1 MENYLSIQNFK
12 CFTDVHIPLRNL
24 TVLAGGNSGGKST
37 VIQSLLLLRSAI
49 EKSRLG
55 ADKIL
60 LNENYLLNLGNSFDV
75 ISRNA
80 SSNIITLL
88 LRNHRNKAKLGF
100 FKIDLKDPQ
109 IFLEIDKIKSK
120 LGKEITEAV
129 SPIIETNFHY
139 LNAERLGPRSY
150 YPIADRDKNVGWQG
164 EYTISLLSSSAVE
177 TQEYDVPASKMF
189 PGSKNPRLRAQAEA
203 WMGEIV
209 PDLSINPQ
217 KISEINQAYVKYGN
231 ASPQNV
237 GFGISYVLPIV
248 VSGLIAG
255 KNEMFIVEN
264 PEAHLHPSGQ
274 SRIGRFLARVAA
286 SGTQVIV
293 ETHSEHVINGIRLAA
308 LEKSI
313 KHEDVAINFFQRQ
326 ATGNTNQPEVRTIL
340 LNENADL
347 DYWPKGF
354 FDQQQED
361 IARIFKIRKHN
372 KL

>member
-1 MENYLSIQNFK
+1 MENFLHVQNFK
-12 CFTDVHIPLRNL
+12 CFTDVCIPLRNL
-24 TVLAGGNSGGKST
+24 TVLAGGNSAGKST

-49 EKSRLG
+49 QNKKEGRQTVN
-55 ADKIL
+55 
-60 LNENYLLNLGNSFDV
+60 LNGEYLLGLGNSFD
-75 ISRNA
+75 ILSKNA
-80 SSNIITLL
+80 SSSLVSIGLNYGRQSFREVILEPNIKEAEVYLYIQ
-88 LRNHRNKAKLGF
+88 
-100 FKIDLKDPQ
+100 DLKAPDPLKNL
-109 IFLEIDKIKSK
+109 LEKYP
-120 LGKEITEAV
+120 LLQ
-129 SPIIETNFHY
+129 NLHY
-139 LNAERLGPRSY
+139 LNAERLGPRPY
-150 YPIADRDKNVGWQG
+150 YSIAANGKNVGWQG
-164 EYTISLLSSSAVE
+164 EYTLSLLSSSNAE
-177 TQEYDVPASKMF
+177 TGYYDVTEDKMY
-189 PGSKNPRLRAQAEA
+189 PGSTNPRLRAQAEA

-217 KISEINQAYVKYGN
+217 KISEINQAFVKYGN

-255 KNEMFIVEN
+255 SDEMLIVEN

-326 ATGNTNQPEVRTIL
+326 ATASTTQPEIRTIL